1 MKAILFCGLILFL
14 CGTMKNMEHGIE
26 CRYAIY
32 PFYVP
37 TRKGDLIYEISNGR
51 QTRKRRI

>member
-37 TRKGDLIYEISNGR
+37 TGKGDLIYAISNGS